1 MLSILIF
8 LPIIGALILTLIP
21 KGQGE
26 MIKRIAFLVSLL
38 ILALSLSLF
47 LTYEAGTAGFTDI
60 EQVDWIPSL
69 GITYHVG
76 VDGISLFLV
85 MLTTVIVPILLF
97 APWEAIKERIKLFS
111 VMVLLLEGAVIGV
124 FLSLD
129 LILFY
134 VFWEMML
141 IPMYFVI
148 GIWGGARGSS
158 AAIKF
163 FIYTMATSVLML
175 IAIIYIGIEAKT
187 FDLLAIQGSA
197 AFDVIQALPFLFLA
211 FAAAFAV
218 KVPLWPF
225 HSWLPDAYTEAPT
238 AGTILLSALM
248 SKAGLYGF
256 IRFGLGLFPES
267 FMHYAPYL
275 MALALI
281 GVIYGALVAWAQK
294 DLKRLIAYSSVSHLG
309 LVAIGIFAF
318 TTTTVAVAF
327 PGLQGLAEGVSGVLG
342 VVGANGSITSL
353 SGAVMQMVNHGIII
367 AALFLS
373 LSVLW
378 DRFGKRSIEDFG
390 GLARVMPRFM
400 ILFLIAML
408 GSVALPGTSGFVGE
422 FLILV
427 GAFATQYQLVA
438 IIAASMA
445 ILSAIYMLWMTQRV
459 FYEPLNEHAKET
471 KDLSGREA
479 WALIPLVALILIMG
493 IFPNLWLDRITP
505 SVVNMMP
512 ENIQVE
518 LQDIA
523 ETEREV
529 PPAEEHP
536 EEEDH

>member
-8 LPIIGALILTLIP
+8 LPIIGALFLLLIP
-21 KGQGE
+21 KDQGE
-26 MIKRIAFLVSLL
+26 MIKRVAFFISLL
-38 ILALSLSLF
+38 VLALSLSLF
-47 LTYEAGTAGFTDI
+47 VTYEAGTAGFS
-60 EQVDWIPSL
+60 ELEKVDWLPSL
-69 GITYHVG
+69 GISYQVG

-111 VMVLLLEGAVIGV
+111 VMILLLEGAVVGV
-124 FLSLD
+124 FLALD

-141 IPMYFVI
+141 IPMYFII
-148 GIWGGARGSS
+148 GIWGGERGSF
-158 AAIKF
+158 AAMKF

-175 IAIIYIGIEAKT
+175 VAIIWIGANAGT
-187 FDLLAIQGSA
+187 FDVLALQGA
-197 AFDVIQALPFLFLA
+197 NILTGATFLFLA

-225 HSWLPDAYTEAPT
+225 HSWLPDAYSEAPT
-238 AGTILLSALM
+238 SGTILLSALM

-267 FMHYAPYL
+267 FMEYAPYL
-275 MALALI
+275 MILALV

-294 DLKRLIAYSSVSHLG
+294 DLKRLVAYSSISHLG

-318 TTTTVAVAF
+318 TTTTTAVAF
-327 PGLQGLAEGVSGVLG
+327 PGLVPDFFLD

-353 SGAVMQMVNHGIII
+353 TGAIMQMVNHGIII
-367 AALFLS
+367 AALFLA

-427 GAFATQYQLVA
+427 GTFATQYQLIA

-459 FYEPLNEHAKET
+459 FHEPLNENAKET

-493 IFPNLWLDRITP
+493 VFPNLWLDRITP

-512 ENIQVE
+512 EEIQIE
-518 LQDIA
+518 LQDLA

-529 PPAEEHP
+529 PPPPAEDSEEEEH
-536 EEEDH
+536 